1 MNRGQRATLCLSSQ
15 VGCAMQCQF
24 CATGT
29 LGLDGN
35 LMAGEILEQ
44 MVHARR
50 VRPDI
55 TNIVFMGMGEP
66 LDNYDAVVAA
76 VRGLTAPYA
85 FALPHRGITV
95 STVGVVN
102 TMLVMSGRTRRACT
116 ICSRISPAMRF

>member
-1 MNRGQRATLCLSSQ
+1 
-15 VGCAMQCQF
+15 
-24 CATGT
+24 
-29 LGLDGN
+29 
-35 LMAGEILEQ
+35 

-76 VRGLTAPYA
+76 VRGLTAPYCFGLA
-85 FALPHRGITV
+85 HRGITV

-102 TMLVMSGRTRRACT
+102 RIEQLASDCPSVKLAFSLHAPNQQLREEIVPSAKSYHLSKIIEQLHLYSSSKHAGGRDGKKQG
-116 ICSRISPAMRF
+116 M